1 MKKIL
6 HVLCEGQTE
15 ERFCAQVLKDYLKSF
30 DIVVKPQIL
39 VTNKKKNCRGGLL
52 HFAQVERDLSQMF
65 KQFRDTDYE
74 QHWFTSMFD
83 FYALPD
89 EFPGYDEQIVDHGL
103 RVVHLEEALGEHFN
117 HDRFI
122 PYIQLHEFEALVF
135 AGLDKL
141 KAQYAPDRKLDKAIT
156 KLENALEQHNG
167 NPEEV
172 NDSPV
177 TAPSKRIIAALA
189 GLHNYNK
196 KMTGPDVAKAVG
208 INNLKTKC
216 AHFALWLD
224 KLESLS

>member
-52 HFAQVERDLSQMF
+52 HFVQVERDLSQMF

-74 QHWFTSMFD
+74 QHWFTTMFD

-89 EFPGYDEQIVDHGL
+89 EFPGYKDQIADHGL
-103 RVVHLEEALGEHFN
+103 RVLHLEDALETHFKHN
-117 HDRFI
+117 RFI

-141 KAQYAPDRKLDKAIT
+141 KAQYATDKKLDKAIAT
-156 KLENALEQHNG
+156 LEKALEQHDG

-177 TAPSKRIIAALA
+177 TAPSKRIIAALT

-196 KMTGPDVAKAVG
+196 KMTGPDVAKEIG
-208 INNLKTKC
+208 INNLKAKC
-216 AHFALWLD
+216 IHFAQWIE
-224 KLESLS
+224 KLESMS

>member
-52 HFAQVERDLSQMF
+52 HFVQVERDLSQMF
-65 KQFRDTDYE
+65 KQFRDTDFE
-74 QHWFTSMFD
+74 QHWFTTMFD

-89 EFPGYDEQIVDHGL
+89 EFPGYKDQIADHRL
-103 RVVHLEEALGEHFN
+103 RVVHLEDALGAHFK

-141 KAQYAPDRKLDKAIT
+141 KAQYAPDRKLDKAIS

-177 TAPSKRIIAALA
+177 TAPSKRIIAAFTS
-189 GLHNYNK
+189 LHNYNK
-196 KMTGPDVAKAVG
+196 KMTGPDVAKAIG
-208 INNLKTKC
+208 ISNLKIKC
-216 AHFALWLD
+216 VHFAQWIG
-224 KLESLS
+224 KVEAI

>member
-15 ERFCAQVLKDYLKSF
+15 ERFCAQVLKDYLKLF

-52 HFAQVERDLSQMF
+52 HFAQVKRDLSQMF

-74 QHWFTSMFD
+74 QHWFTTMFD

-89 EFPGYDEQIVDHGL
+89 EFPGYKEQISDHKL
-103 RVVHLEEALGEHFN
+103 RVFHLEDALGLYFN
-117 HDRFI
+117 NDRFI

-141 KAQYAPDRKLDKAIT
+141 KVQYAPNKKLDKAIAE
-156 KLENALEQHNG
+156 LEKALELHDG

-172 NDSPV
+172 NDSPI
-177 TAPSKRIIAALA
+177 TAPSKRIIAAFA

-208 INNLKTKC
+208 INHLKARC
-216 AHFALWLD
+216 AHFGQWMG
-224 KLESLS
+224 KLESL